1 MAGFGRDWQHSH
13 LLARGQVHVPN
24 ALREAVMPSLIG
36 LLLELLSD
44 PSAGHLLPALQA
56 VSWLVDVF
64 ISDMPLK
71 LRRYG
76 KSWASLFPREV
87 ALVTGHPQWAKFCVD
102 IMVQDD
108 LAKQRMKN
116 NRDFKGNPVEV
127 CKGLVERDP
136 RSPAPHD
143 TELCMQGLTR
153 ILRPEADLAASV
165 AAASCSVPTAQ
176 TVLTKKQSQVCLS
189 SAEWLT

>member
-1 MAGFGRDWQHSH
+1 MAGFGSDWQHSH
-13 LLARGQVHVPN
+13 LLARGHVHVPN
-24 ALREAVMPSLIG
+24 ALREAVMPGLIG

-44 PSAGHLLPALQA
+44 PSAGRLLPALQA
-56 VSWLVDVF
+56 ISWLVDVF

-76 KSWASLFPREV
+76 KGWASLFPREV
-87 ALVTGHPQWAKFCVD
+87 ALVTGHPQWAKFCID

-127 CKGLVERDP
+127 CIGAARERPQVTAP
-136 RSPAPHD
+136 RDMKCA
-143 TELCMQGLTR
+143 CR
-153 ILRPEADLAASV
+153 A
-165 AAASCSVPTAQ
+165 
-176 TVLTKKQSQVCLS
+176 
-189 SAEWLT
+189 